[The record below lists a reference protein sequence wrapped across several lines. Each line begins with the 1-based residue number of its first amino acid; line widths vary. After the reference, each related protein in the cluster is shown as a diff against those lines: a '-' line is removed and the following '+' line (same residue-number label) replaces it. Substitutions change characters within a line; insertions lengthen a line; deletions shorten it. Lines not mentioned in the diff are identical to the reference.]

1 MNKNTFLSLLCAT
14 VFFLSLILGRSEN
27 YRFSDIGLV
36 VSLSTIVLALYTL
49 YYRFKK
55 TKT

>member
-1 MNKNTFLSLLCAT
+1 MNKSTFLSLLCAT